1 MATDQVPAE
10 SGSPKLFARS
20 ATGLVREVPQRAAF
34 VFNFIPSH
42 PALVLS
48 AAVFFAFSLFPGG
61 NFLFALVLDI
71 PLVLAF
77 AYSYGLLASM
87 LPRTGGDYM
96 FVTRIIHPVVGVIS
110 SVCWMVSLFMSN
122 AFFALSFIKV
132 GVAPGLT
139 IIGLLNGNSSMVRW
153 GQTLETDTRWEFVVG
168 TLMFLTAAAIM
179 AGGWRTTLRLQ
190 SLLFWITVA
199 GITACGLIA
208 VFTSPSKFIHN
219 FNSFAGPHT
228 HQADTYHATIAA
240 AQHAGVNT
248 SPAFSLTNT
257 IPLLGI
263 LAIATIYP
271 FISAA
276 YSGELRQARSVRTA
290 NVMALAGVGTLV
302 FIGIFGAIFLHTF
315 GTAFVIA
322 ANSSTGLPPSI
333 AASPTYFLLLSA
345 SVGYTLVAVLL
356 VLTYAVYWP
365 LNTYCNFMQQTRIF
379 FAWAFDGLF
388 PESVT
393 KVSRS
398 HSPVMSLILTVV
410 ISIGTLYWAV
420 NSSSFLGVIVYAT
433 FLALIAMML
442 VGLSAAIVPWRRPEY
457 YRAGA
462 TQHRVLGIPVV
473 TISGVAALAAG
484 TFVWIMYLHY
494 PQFGVAHK
502 DKMVEFVL
510 GTVGSAVVFYYIA
523 WGIRR
528 RQGVNIELA
537 YAEIPPE

>member
-1 MATDQVPAE
+1 MATEQGAASPG
-10 SGSPKLFARS
+10 SGKLFTRN
-20 ATGLVREVPQRAAF
+20 ATGLVRDVPQRAAF
-34 VFNFIPSH
+34 IFNFIPSH

-77 AYSYGLLASM
+77 AYAYGLLASM

-122 AFFALSFIKV
+122 AFFAISFIKV

-139 IIGLLNGNSSMVRW
+139 IIGLLNGNATLVRW
-153 GQTLETDTRWEFVVG
+153 GQTMETNTRWQFVVG
-168 TLMFLTAAAIM
+168 TLMFLSAAAIM
-179 AGGWRTTLRLQ
+179 AGSWKVTLRLQ
-190 SLLFWITVA
+190 SILFWITA
-199 GITACGLIA
+199 LGIAACGLIA
-208 VFTSPSKFIHN
+208 IFTSPSKFVHN
-219 FNSFAGPHT
+219 FNSFASSHT
-228 HQADTYHATIAA
+228 HQSDTYHATITA

-248 SPAFSLTNT
+248 SPAFSFGNT
-257 IPLLGI
+257 VPLLGI
-263 LAIATIYP
+263 LAISTIYP

-276 YSGELRQARSVRTA
+276 YSGELRQARSVKTA
-290 NVMALAGVGTLV
+290 NVMAGAGVLTLLL
-302 FIGIFGAIFLHTF
+302 IGVFGAIFLHTF

-356 VLTYAVYWP
+356 VVTYAVYWP

-388 PESVT
+388 PASVT
-393 KVSRS
+393 KLSRS
-398 HSPVMSLILTVV
+398 HSPYVSLILTIV

-420 NSSSFLGVIVYAT
+420 NFSSFLGVIVYAT
-433 FLALIAMML
+433 LLALIAMML
-442 VGLSAAIVPWRRPEY
+442 VGLSAAIVPWRKPEY
-457 YRAGA
+457 YRGGA
-462 TQHRVLGIPVV
+462 TQRRILGIPVV

-484 TFVWIMYLHY
+484 AFVWFMYLHY

-510 GTVGSAVVFYYIA
+510 GTVVAAVIFYYVA

-528 RQGVNIELA
+528 RQGTNIELA